1 MNTELIDRIMNSAV
15 LAKILEQYDFEPA
28 VTISIQSHR
37 DDANWAERASVMRDW
52 CQVNTKARW
61 RFAAP
66 MEGTAMDF
74 HFESEA
80 DAALF
85 KLYFY

>member
-1 MNTELIDRIMNSAV
+1 MKSAV

-28 VTISIQSHR
+28 ATVSIQAHR
-37 DDANWAERASVMRDW
+37 DEVDWAQRASKMRDW
-52 CQVNTKARW
+52 CQQNTRARW

-66 MEGTAMDF
+66 MESAAMDF

-85 KLYFY
+85 KLYFV